1 MSLCSFKLSLIY
13 MHLAQEHRC
22 RCLSAVWLT
31 SIPSPHPKGATQQS
45 DALPVGLSSAIW
57 SQTWPEQP
65 DRKIPRTSSLLQPP
79 LQAGRAAPPATQ
91 RQRQPSSTWDKP
103 RKVIFVRTT
112 MASASS
118 LKITRPRDPPLSS
131 DPSTPDRAT
140 RSEQSAAGPPPLTV
154 PLPSSWRPAG
164 STRGLALPLTH
175 GTADRWRITQA
186 TGQRGRPPP
195 LPPRGSA
202 PPPHGRPTPTLRPYP
217 RCWARRWGGGG
228 SLSSSPPPRGS
239 GRRRQ
244 GTTSTHRALAM
255 MIMMVVVAAAPRP
268 VLSPPARPRII
279 LAPPSHSRPSPH
291 PPPPTAALNPPSL
304 DAGNWGSAAL
314 PYVSEAV
321 DKSGKERGGTSG
333 PNHRE
338 KRRNGDRRVT
348 RRGRGDPRPPG
359 SGPWCPRPSTG
370 RGGGWGRT
378 PGRLGGL
385 AVITQQ
391 PGPGGVN
398 VHRRRSLN

>member
-1 MSLCSFKLSLIY
+1 MLRAERRRTTAPHSPAPLLVTPRGQ
-13 MHLAQEHRC
+13 HPRP
-22 RCLSAVWLT
+22 SAA
-31 SIPSPHPKGATQQS
+31 PHPRHSGS
-45 DALPVGLSSAIW
+45 
-57 SQTWPEQP
+57 
-65 DRKIPRTSSLLQPP
+65 
-79 LQAGRAAPPATQ
+79 
-91 RQRQPSSTWDKP
+91 
-103 RKVIFVRTT
+103 
-112 MASASS
+112 MADYASH
-118 LKITRPRDPPLSS
+118 RP
-131 DPSTPDRAT
+131 
-140 RSEQSAAGPPPLTV
+140 AGPPPAA
-154 PLPSSWRPAG
+154 PSPGLSPSPA
-164 STRGLALPLTH
+164 
-175 GTADRWRITQA
+175 
-186 TGQRGRPPP
+186 RPPH
-195 LPPRGSA
+195 
-202 PPPHGRPTPTLRPYP
+202 PHTAAISTVLSQAMR
-217 RCWARRWGGGG
+217 GGG

-255 MIMMVVVAAAPRP
+255 MIMMVVAAAPRP

-338 KRRNGDRRVT
+338 KRCNGDRRVT

-370 RGGGWGRT
+370 RGGG
-378 PGRLGGL
+378 
-385 AVITQQ
+385 
-391 PGPGGVN
+391 
-398 VHRRRSLN
+398 